1 MCPRHHYGKWT
12 LLNEFHQ
19 LPIKIDGNSQKHLHG
34 WKVYEIVALAEV
46 GNLTRLSSSKLPLVL
61 GGYQNWKLI
70 TGSSQSMVSKRHITD
85 FDI

>member
-1 MCPRHHYGKWT
+1 
-12 LLNEFHQ
+12 
-19 LPIKIDGNSQKHLHG
+19 
-34 WKVYEIVALAEV
+34 VYEIVASAEV

-70 TGSSQSMVSKRHITD
+70 SQRYISMVSKRHIND

>member
-1 MCPRHHYGKWT
+1 V
-12 LLNEFHQ
+12 FA
-19 LPIKIDGNSQKHLHG
+19 
-34 WKVYEIVALAEV
+34 IVALAEV

-70 TGSSQSMVSKRHITD
+70 TGSSQRDIHMVSKRHKTD

>member
-1 MCPRHHYGKWT
+1 M
-12 LLNEFHQ
+12 LNEFHQ

-34 WKVYEIVALAEV
+34 WKVYEIVASAEV

-70 TGSSQSMVSKRHITD
+70 SQRYISMVSKRHIND